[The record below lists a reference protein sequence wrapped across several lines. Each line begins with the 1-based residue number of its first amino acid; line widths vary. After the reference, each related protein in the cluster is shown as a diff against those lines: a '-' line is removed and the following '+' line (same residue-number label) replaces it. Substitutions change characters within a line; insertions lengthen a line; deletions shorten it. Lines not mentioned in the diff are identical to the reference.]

1 MKKHTRMLPVVGMTM
16 AEEVTRDRRRSRPA
30 GLLTPAIAVAMCC
43 ALATGTAL
51 AGGGV
56 AADHPGKGRFC
67 SATTLAQFKA
77 CGYETLDDFFVAK
90 AKCIN
95 VSDEKKRKEC
105 FVEAKAVRAEANQL
119 CRAQRGQRLEICDEL
134 GEARYD
140 PDFDPADF
148 DSDYTNLTNPN
159 PYFPLTIGY
168 RWDYAGSLETN
179 TIVARNKTKLIEGV
193 TCIVLNDKRYEDGLL
208 VENTDD
214 WYGQRK
220 DGTVDFCGEAVSNF
234 ETFPGDNPARPERL
248 NTDGQWKT
256 GRDGDPSGTYI
267 LGSPRVG
274 DVHRS
279 EFSPGNAEDTVRY
292 LSSSYGYGSDPVL
305 DRHVPQDLV
314 DLFCGNHDCLVSG
327 ENTGLEPGTF
337 QHKYYAR
344 GVGFILGVDLETG
357 ESVQLVGCNFDRR
370 CAALPTP

>member
-1 MKKHTRMLPVVGMTM
+1 MAITM
-16 AEEVTRDRRRSRPA
+16 AITGRKEVREAPWFSRNC
-30 GLLTPAIAVAMCC
+30 GSRTVAIAVAMCC
-43 ALATGTAL
+43 VLATGTPL

-56 AADHPGKGRFC
+56 AADDPGERRFC
-67 SATTLAQFKA
+67 SATTLAQFEA

-95 VSDEKKRKEC
+95 VSNGDERKEC
-105 FVEAKAVRAEANQL
+105 FDTAREERTEANQL
-119 CRAQRGQRLEICDEL
+119 CRAQRAQRLEICGEL

-140 PDFDPADF
+140 PAFDPADF
-148 DSDYTNLTNPN
+148 DSDYHNLTNPN

-168 RWDYAGSLETN
+168 RWDYGGSLETN
-179 TIVARNKTKLIEGV
+179 TIVALDETKLIEGV
-193 TCIVLNDKRYEDGLL
+193 TCIVLNDKRYEDSLL
-208 VENTDD
+208 VEDTDD

-234 ETFPGDNPARPERL
+234 ETFPEDNPARPERL

-256 GRDGDPSGTYI
+256 GREGDPSGTYI
-267 LGSPRVG
+267 LGSPRLG

-292 LSSSYGYGSDPVL
+292 LSTSYGYGSDPVL
-305 DRHVPQDLV
+305 DRHVPRDLV
-314 DLFCGNHDCLVSG
+314 DLFCGDHDCLVSG

-357 ESVQLVGCNFDRR
+357 ESVQLVGCNFDPR
-370 CAALPTP
+370 CAGLPTP

>member
-1 MKKHTRMLPVVGMTM
+1 MNTLHFFRNVAALPVALGLVLAAG
-16 AEEVTRDRRRSRPA
+16 APA
-30 GLLTPAIAVAMCC
+30 M
-43 ALATGTAL
+43 
-51 AGGGV
+51 
-56 AADHPGKGRFC
+56 AADSGPAADVATKQGRYC
-67 SATTLAQFKA
+67 TATTLAQFDA
-77 CGYETLDDFFVAK
+77 CRYETRDDFSIAK

-95 VSDEKKRKEC
+95 VSDGDEREEC
-105 FVEAKAVRAEANQL
+105 FDTAREARAEANEL
-119 CRAQRGQRLEICDEL
+119 CRGQRAQRLEICGEL
-134 GEARYD
+134 GEARYE

-148 DSDYTNLTNPN
+148 DSDYRHLSNPN

-179 TIVARNKTKLIEGV
+179 TIVALDETKLIEGV

-208 VENTDD
+208 VEDTGD

-220 DGTVDFCGEAVSNF
+220 DGSVDFCGEAVSNF
-234 ETFPGDNPARPERL
+234 ETFPGDNPARPERV

-292 LSSSYGYGSDPVL
+292 LSTSYGYGRDPVL
-305 DRHVPQDLV
+305 DQNVPRALME
-314 DLFCGNHDCLVSG
+314 LFCRHHDCWVTG
-327 ENTGLEPGTF
+327 ENTGIEPGTF
-337 QHKYYAR
+337 QNKYYAR

-370 CAALPTP
+370 CAKLPPPASLSARP

>member
-1 MKKHTRMLPVVGMTM
+1 M
-16 AEEVTRDRRRSRPA
+16 AITGRQEVREALGFSRNC
-30 GLLTPAIAVAMCC
+30 GSRTLAIAVAICC
-43 ALATGTAL
+43 VLATGTAL

-56 AADHPGKGRFC
+56 AADDPGKRRFC

-77 CGYETLDDFFVAK
+77 CGYETLDDFSIAK

-95 VSDEKKRKEC
+95 VSDEKMQKEC
-105 FVEAKAVRAEANQL
+105 FVEAKAARKEGKQL
-119 CRAQRGQRLEICDEL
+119 CRAQRAQRLEICGEL

-140 PDFDPADF
+140 PDFNPADF

-159 PYFPLTIGY
+159 PYFPVTIGY
-168 RWDYAGSLETN
+168 RWDYSGTLETN
-179 TIVARNKTKLIEGV
+179 TIVALDKTKLIEGV

-208 VENTDD
+208 VEDTDD

-234 ETFPGDNPARPERL
+234 DTFPGDNPARPERL

-267 LGSPRVG
+267 LSSPRVG

-292 LSSSYGYGSDPVL
+292 LSTSYSYGSDPVL
-305 DRHVPQDLV
+305 DRHVPRALIE
-314 DLFCGNHDCLVSG
+314 LFCGDRDCWVTG

-337 QHKYYAR
+337 TNKYYAR
-344 GVGFILGVDLETG
+344 GVGFILGVDRETG
-357 ESVQLVGCNFDRR
+357 ESVQLVGCNFDPR